1 MPNDKQGF
9 VTGLLPPPVSFVA
22 ARRQDAGTASASEPV
37 GVATRTGRSGSR

>member
-22 ARRQDAGTASASEPV
+22 ARRQGALGRQALAN
-37 GVATRTGRSGSR
+37 RSG